1 MIVIDMD
8 MPTKCMNCQ
17 LLGRDTMYCQVYPR
31 KDLNLITVANG
42 KPDWCPVKC
51 DIEDIK
57 AEIEEGLK
65 ACIDIIENVKKGVYP
80 KLYSDDEMDGRKI
93 TYEHCLKIIDKHI
106 DAESEDKE

>member
-31 KDLNLITVANG
+31 KDLNLIKVANG
-42 KPDWCPVKC
+42 KPDWCPIKC

-57 AEIEEGLK
+57 AEISK
-65 ACIDIIENVKKGVYP
+65 QAWAIAI
-80 KLYSDDEMDGRKI
+80 SDTSRANGMWDAYRV
-93 TYEHCLKIIDKHI
+93 IDKYREEQT
-106 DAESEDKE
+106 DAT